1 MTIIQLSNNE
11 ILGGYTPLPWDTFSQ
26 GKIYEDS
33 FLFNRDKKFKKAGKG
48 QSIWCEGNYGWWSY
62 HFGFQ
67 SSMSKLIK
75 IGSISTYEDTQN
87 LIKNEYNVKEVEVF
101 KIFI

>member
-1 MTIIQLSNNE
+1 MKYQEDIHHY
-11 ILGGYTPLPWDTFSQ
+11 LGIHLAKVKY
-26 GKIYEDS
+26 S
-33 FLFNRDKKFKKAGKG
+33 FLFNRDKKFKTAGKG
-48 QSIWCEGNYGWWSY
+48 QSIWCEGSYGWWSY

-87 LIKNEYNVKEVEVF
+87 LIKNDGEYNVKEV
-101 KIFI
+101 